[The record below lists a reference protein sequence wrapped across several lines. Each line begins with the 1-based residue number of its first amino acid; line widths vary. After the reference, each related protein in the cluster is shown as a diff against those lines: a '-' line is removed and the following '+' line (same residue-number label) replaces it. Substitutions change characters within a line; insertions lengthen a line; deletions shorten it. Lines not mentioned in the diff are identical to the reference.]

1 LAQVGLA
8 ALCPEYAPPL
18 NGISFA
24 SVAKRGEKQMA
35 AAAPAAAAPAVQA
48 ECSDEDNE
56 TPEEPKRF
64 QRPRRGG
71 IIAEP
76 YVQGYYKE
84 PFWNKHEKWDLKL
97 REVMRTRSILAHVTD
112 SDITKLIRSMSTHI
126 YYSGDCI
133 AHQGEDGDYL
143 FVVLE
148 GQVDS
153 YYDVLGGAK
162 SGQRP
167 HQNERELKEQ
177 ELKDRVHSTKHTPG
191 IVVDEIACI
200 WRLPRPVSHYARGE
214 QVIIA
219 KLDRQDYVNL
229 VVRSKISTWWSRQ
242 DRLVKVPLLEMM
254 EPEQIA
260 KLVDVMTTRKYL
272 PGQDVVRQSDF
283 GDEFFILASGSAKAW
298 AKIGDDVQEFARF
311 SGGDLFGELALLRNA
326 KRAATVTI
334 LTRSECLVLGR
345 KQFERVLGPMS
356 ILQNTHYLTDPRKLI
371 GEFYKGGDDRGSLG
385 SLKMLG
391 KEVDPAKKTEWFVVY
406 RPTSRD
412 AIAKMLSGNAV
423 GKGLNVKGKSSKQ
436 GVLSGYVP
444 FSQISNNNHRSM
456 IEKSPKGARTK
467 LYFRS
472 KAAREEALKKL
483 LTVMNSLEAREYPIE
498 NRKIDM
504 LEDFAP
510 KVFGLNLPEPVL
522 HETYLMRMDLSPVM
536 GWETGRRSE
545 PAFMDMNLHAI
556 RDASVPQVV
565 LYQFDESDP
574 MNPRGLLIAYAEDLV
589 KPVVSDFDTFTI
601 ASRGMTYDPVPEDQQ
616 KIVCWMLEHAEAILK
631 APDHNPWG
639 VRWLEVLKKEGE
651 KGFHPKFPKYGFG
664 DPTSYRLIGD
674 VVTETKDCGAIRHGA
689 ECFNYYFPQELD
701 DEYLVVW
708 EGFPDKPW
716 AYKTEKTMREFL
728 LERMKDG
735 YSFPLNPV
743 WPCRDK
749 GWWDVW
755 EASLQVTSAHNMA
768 SWYNKKLGVVDIMN
782 RIHASCPTGFIQSA
796 DVAEAAKKKEEKP
809 AEKSTSKEK
818 SAAAAPLAPAP
829 SGSSQNNAPAGAKK
843 GGFFGK
849 LFGKK

>member
-1 LAQVGLA
+1 VLELHVKDSSGLKA
-8 ALCPEYAPPL
+8 
-18 NGISFA
+18 
-24 SVAKRGEKQMA
+24 MA
-35 AAAPAAAAPAVQA
+35 ANLQQAPHEPT
-48 ECSDEDNE
+48 SDEENE
-56 TPEEPKRF
+56 TFEEPKRY
-64 QRPRRGG
+64 QRPHGKG

-84 PFWNKHEKWDLKL
+84 PFWNKHEKWDIKL
-97 REVMRTRSILAHVTD
+97 REVLRNKPIMGHISEVDLG
-112 SDITKLIRSMSTHI
+112 KLIRSMSTHI
-126 YYSGDCI
+126 YYAGDCI

-153 YYDVLGGAK
+153 YYDVLGGQK
-162 SGQRP
+162 STQRP

-177 ELKDRVHSTKHTPG
+177 ELKDRLHNARNG
-191 IVVDEIACI
+191 LGAVVDEIACI

-219 KLDRQDYVNL
+219 KLARQDFVNI

-260 KLVDVMTTRKYL
+260 KLVDVMTTRRYEPNQNIVKQ
-272 PGQDVVRQSDF
+272 GDF
-283 GDEFFILASGSAKAW
+283 GDEFFILSNGSAKVW
-298 AKIGDDVQEFARF
+298 AKIGDDEQEFVRF
-311 SGGDLFGELALLRNA
+311 YGGELFGELALLNNA
-326 KRAATVTI
+326 KRAATVTT
-334 LTRSECLVLGR
+334 LTRTECLVLGR

-356 ILQNTHYLTDPRKLI
+356 ILQNTQYLTDPRKLI
-371 GEFYKGGDDRGSLG
+371 GEFYKPGDLRGSLG
-385 SLKMLG
+385 TLKIMG
-391 KEVDPAKKTEWFVVY
+391 KEPDPSQQKTQWFAVY

-412 AIAKMLSGNAV
+412 AIAKMLSGSAV

-444 FSQISNNNHRSM
+444 FSQVSDNKHKPM

-467 LYFRS
+467 LYYRS
-472 KAAREEALKKL
+472 KPAREEALKKL
-483 LTVMNSLEAREYPIE
+483 NTVMNGLDARNVE

-510 KVFGLNLPEPVL
+510 KVFGIELPEPVL
-522 HETYLMRMDLSPVM
+522 HEAYLMMPDLSPVM
-536 GWETGRRSE
+536 GWESGRRSE

-556 RDASVPQVV
+556 RDASEPKVV
-565 LYQFDESDP
+565 LFQFDEADP

-589 KPVVSDFDTFTI
+589 KPVVSDFDTFTV
-601 ASRGMTYDPVPEDQQ
+601 ASKGMNYEPVPEDQQ
-616 KIVCWMLEHAEAILK
+616 KIVCWMLEQAEAVLK
-631 APDHNPWG
+631 TPDHNPWT

-674 VVTETKDCGAIRHGA
+674 IVTETKDCGAIRHGA

-708 EGFPDKPW
+708 DGFPDKPW

-728 LERMKDG
+728 LERLDDN
-735 YSFPLNPV
+735 YCFPLNPV
-743 WPCRDK
+743 WPVRDK
-749 GWWDVW
+749 GWWEVW
-755 EASLQVTSAHNMA
+755 EKNLKVTPKNNLDA
-768 SWYNKKLGVVDIMN
+768 WYNKKLGVTDLMN
-782 RIHASCPTGFIQSA
+782 RIRASCPEGFIQSA
-796 DVAEAAKKKEEKP
+796 DLAEKAAPKKEKP
-809 AEKSTSKEK
+809 AEKPAEK
-818 SAAAAPLAPAP
+818 KAAGGSAAPAAATAAGQGAP
-829 SGSSQNNAPAGAKK
+829 SNEEGGKK
-843 GGFFGK
+843 GGFFSK
-849 LFGKK
+849 MFKK